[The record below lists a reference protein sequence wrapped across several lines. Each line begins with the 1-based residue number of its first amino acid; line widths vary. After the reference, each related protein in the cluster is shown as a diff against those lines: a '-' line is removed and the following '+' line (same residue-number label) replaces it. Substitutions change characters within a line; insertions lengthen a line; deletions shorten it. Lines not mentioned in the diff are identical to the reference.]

1 MEKNKKFENPELTI
15 IYFTNDDII
24 TGSGENYVPYDSDKD
39 YWLDE

>member
-15 IYFTNDDII
+15 ISFSKEDIM
-24 TGSGENYVPYDSDKD
+24 TASGDNYDPYDPEKD